1 MTKISTLHDQWLK
14 SPGYRDAYDESQA
27 EFDLARQLIEA
38 RTKSGLSQEEI
49 ASRMGTSQSAVAR
62 LESGNSL
69 PSMRT
74 LSRYAKATNCEIL
87 IRLQPIRK
95 AISRSPRAVGNRALA
110 AT

>member
-14 SPGYRDAYDESQA
+14 TPGYEEAYAQSQA
-27 EFDLARQLIEA
+27 EFELARQLIEA

-49 ASRMGTSQSAVAR
+49 ASRMGTSQSAIAR

-74 LSRYAKATNCEIL
+74 LSRYAKATNCEVS
-87 IRLQPIRK
+87 IRLQPIKRT
-95 AISRSPRAVGNRALA
+95 AARSSKTGENLTTTGA
-110 AT
+110 

>member
-14 SPGYRDAYDESQA
+14 TPGYQDAYAESHA
-27 EFDLARQLIEA
+27 EFELARQLIEA
-38 RTKSGLSQEEI
+38 RTQSGLSQEEI

-74 LSRYAKATNCEIL
+74 LSRYAKATNCEIS
-87 IRLQPIRK
+87 IRLQPIK
-95 AISRSPRAVGNRALA
+95 KTAARSSKTGDNFVSTA
-110 AT
+110 A